1 MPTPTTGPISVLLKI
16 GVSIA
21 IVIMFGLFVLVGTNT
36 FFPMPDYAKICP
48 VDVYSKAPPATA
60 EVCIA
65 EGGSWQAMPAEVTVV
80 QGDPGGF
87 CDMFAKCQQQ
97 FDAQQKDYAPR
108 AYGVMVGAAVIG
120 VVVSLFIAV
129 EAISLGLLVGGV
141 VIMLGSTGM
150 FWGQV
155 NDYLRF
161 GVIAAVFVFLLAVA
175 WLKTSESGRAFH
187 ARLKRGK
194 SPQQP
199 S

>member
-1 MPTPTTGPISVLLKI
+1 MTTPTTGPTSVLLKI

-36 FFPMPDYAKICP
+36 FIPMPDYAKICP
-48 VDVYSKAPPATA
+48 VETYSKAPPVTA
-60 EVCIA
+60 EACAA
-65 EGGSWQAMPAEVTVV
+65 EGGSWQATPTDVTVV
-80 QGDPGGF
+80 QGDPGGY
-87 CDMFAKCQQQ
+87 CDLFAECQQQ

-120 VVVSLFIAV
+120 VVVSLFVAV

-161 GVIAAVFVFLLAVA
+161 GVIAAMFVFLLAIA
-175 WLKTSESGRAFH
+175 WIKTSESGRAFH
-187 ARLKRGK
+187 ARLRRGK
-194 SPQQP
+194 SRQ
-199 S
+199 